1 MKSTPEILI
10 QDIRHLMVPI
20 MAAFEGLELKELT
33 DDKEEN
39 FALASAIT
47 LHMLRH
53 MSEHNGTNYI
63 PTAIDFV
70 AKVKFPARMQGE
82 GEILTT
88 PEIDQVVI
96 EQYVRD
102 VSESAAKAAL
112 GIQSHVNEYQDAHL
126 ILSMLHFSMYILS
139 STFNIA
145 TSRNVISK
153 LLEDFQTKG

>member
-1 MKSTPEILI
+1 MT
-10 QDIRHLMVPI
+10 PI
-20 MAAFEGLELKELT
+20 MAAFEGLELKELK

-47 LHMLRH
+47 LHMLRQ

-70 AKVKFPARMQGE
+70 KNVKFPAMGVE
-82 GEILTT
+82 GKIQAT

-96 EQYVRD
+96 EQYIQD
-102 VSESAAKAAL
+102 VSEPVARAAL
-112 GIQSHVNEYQDAHL
+112 GIQSNVNEYQDAHL

-153 LLEDFQTKG
+153 LLEDYQTQQ